1 MSITPK
7 NVILRAF
14 KQKSMIEKLNSKD
27 FLDSADSPIIDVR
40 SPAEFEQGHIPG
52 AFNIPL
58 FTNEERAEVGI
69 LYKQSGRQGA
79 IFKGLDL
86 VGSKMSGFLRE
97 AIRLSPERKLRV
109 HCWRGGMRS
118 ESMAWLF
125 SMSGFQI
132 QMLAGGYKAFRHYI
146 REQLESNAK
155 YVVLSGRTGSG
166 KTEVLQEL
174 IKMDAQVI
182 DLEGLAHH
190 KGSSFGALGEEPQPS
205 SEQFENDLYE
215 VWKTMDLSRPIWLED
230 ESRFIGKVSIPE
242 PLFVKMRNCPVI
254 RMEMPAELRV
264 KRLVEDY
271 ANYPKEGLI
280 AATERITRKLG
291 GQHAVT
297 AIEAIKNNDFKTAI
311 EIVLFYYDKTYNYGV
326 SKRDPDKVFPIDV
339 NTANARMNAENILS
353 FIKTHAII

>member
-1 MSITPK
+1 
-7 NVILRAF
+7 
-14 KQKSMIEKLNSKD
+14 MIEKLNSKAFFNNHD
-27 FLDSADSPIIDVR
+27 WPIIDVR
-40 SPAEFEQGHIPG
+40 SPAEFVYAHIPG
-52 AFNIPL
+52 AINLPL
-58 FTNEERAEVGI
+58 FDNDERTQVGI

-79 IFKGLDL
+79 IFKGLDF
-86 VGSKMSGFLRE
+86 VGPKMSGFLRE
-97 AIRLSPERKLRV
+97 AIHLSPQRKLRV

-125 SMSGFQI
+125 SMGGFQI
-132 QMLAGGYKAFRHYI
+132 QVLEGGYKSYRHFI
-146 REQLESNAK
+146 REQLESDAK

-182 DLEGLAHH
+182 DLEGMAHH
-190 KGSSFGALGEEPQPS
+190 KGSSFGALGELPQPS

-242 PLFVKMRNCPVI
+242 PLFNKMRNCPVL
-254 RMEMPAELRV
+254 RMEMSVELRV
-264 KRLVEDY
+264 ERLVNDY

-291 GQHAVT
+291 GQHANV
-297 AIEAIKNNDFKTAI
+297 AIEAIQNNDFKTAI
-311 EIVLFYYDKTYNYGV
+311 EIVLFYYDKTYNFGV
-326 SKRDPDKVFPIDV
+326 SKRDPKKVFPIDV
-339 NTANARMNAENILS
+339 DTINAKINAENVLS
-353 FIKTHAII
+353 FLKSQAII